1 MSEQWP
7 TAIGPGRSRNHIP
20 ENGQHQLGRETNSPG
35 AEPYPDALQAV
46 WVGAPAPRENIK
58 PRQPASSSPQGL
70 LLLLPVEP
78 ERPLLICSNEW
89 GPPFRAVSYTHL
101 TLPTSDLV

>member
-46 WVGAPAPRENIK
+46 WVGAPAPREK
-58 PRQPASSSPQGL
+58 FKTGASHPSRSCCCSADQVLIRSGSF
-70 LLLLPVEP
+70 
-78 ERPLLICSNEW
+78 PLSG
-89 GPPFRAVSYTHL
+89 GPPLGGRRGERSECF
-101 TLPTSDLV
+101 